1 MANVGGTTNTY
12 VAQSR
17 NMMNICTKFEYNILM
32 ISGSYGGLLRH
43 TTDNARI
50 MAFKLPTGEVKI
62 VYNTGFLRPFAAIQ
76 AIFTYKYFFSL
87 LKVKKEVLTSRLSLH
102 KPQWVPCA
110 HKDFTFICLSIRFI
124 IESYTNYLGLKLG
137 CWMPS

>member
-1 MANVGGTTNTY
+1 
-12 VAQSR
+12 
-17 NMMNICTKFEYNILM
+17 M

-76 AIFTYKYFFSL
+76 AIFTYKYFFFSFESEKGSPDLQAKLSQTSMGSL
-87 LKVKKEVLTSRLSLH
+87 C
-102 KPQWVPCA
+102 P
-110 HKDFTFICLSIRFI
+110 
-124 IESYTNYLGLKLG
+124 
-137 CWMPS
+137 